1 VGPEGRQQ
9 EYSVPLAVKL
19 GEKVTAA
26 GSEAVV
32 GDCHLANTAI
42 DEQTGAGAVHPL
54 NIVARAYGIP
64 END

>member
-1 VGPEGRQQ
+1 M
-9 EYSVPLAVKL
+9 KL